1 MQARRFWYVF
11 LAFALGYMV
20 ASFLRSA
27 NAVISTDLMREMLLN
42 ADKLGMMT
50 SLYYISFSLMQ
61 LPLGAAL
68 DRYGSRLIIPLLM
81 IPTMIG
87 CVLFATATSFWPL
100 VIGRTLIG
108 LGTAGGLMGAVKT
121 FGHWVPNNRLAT
133 MTSAMVAIGAC
144 GGLLSTTP
152 MAYLAHTYGW
162 RSVFLYSMPIVLV
175 IAVIIRIFAHDAPA
189 NTTVTHSTGNPFAG
203 YRKIYAFRDFWY
215 MAPLYFSMLGTMLAV
230 QTLWAGPFLYDIA
243 KFTSVQT
250 GGFLLVLG
258 IGAVVGYAVSGYLAD
273 RFGVTTVIVLSQ
285 SIMLITLCYFV
296 FIPTWT
302 APWLITTVYG
312 MFGFGASF
320 NVVMLPQAR
329 RMFDH
334 ALSGRVAT
342 ALNVFGFVGAWVLQ
356 WVMGLTINAIGRDAS
371 GHYKV
376 LGYQWA
382 YSIPLCLGC
391 IALLFYL
398 PLHVRVLRKEV

>member
-1 MQARRFWYVF
+1 MQVRRFWPVF
-11 LAFALGYMV
+11 VAFALGYMV

-27 NAVISTDLMREMLLN
+27 NAVISPDLMREMTLN
-42 ADKLGMMT
+42 ADQLGTMT

-87 CVLFATATSFWPL
+87 CILFATATSFWPL

-121 FGHWVPNNRLAT
+121 FGHWVPSNRLAT
-133 MTSAMVAIGAC
+133 MTSIMVAIGAC

-152 MAYLAHTYGW
+152 MAYVAHTFGW
-162 RSVFLYSMPIVLV
+162 RSVFVYSMPIVLL
-175 IAVIIRIFAHDAPA
+175 IAIIIRVFAHDAPPS
-189 NTTVTHSTGNPFAG
+189 TTIVPSQGNPFAG
-203 YRKIYAFRDFWY
+203 YRKIYSLRDFWH

-243 KFTSVQT
+243 NYTSAQT
-250 GGFLLVLG
+250 GVLLLVLG
-258 IGAVVGYAVSGYLAD
+258 AGAVAGYAVSGYLAD
-273 RFGVTTVIVLSQ
+273 RFGVTTIVVLSQ
-285 SIMLITLCYFV
+285 SIMLTTLCYFV
-296 FIPTWT
+296 VVPTWT
-302 APWLITTVYG
+302 APWLLTIIYAI
-312 MFGFGASF
+312 FGFGASF
-320 NVVMLPQAR
+320 NVIMLPQAR

-334 ALSGRVAT
+334 DLSGRVAT
-342 ALNVFGFVGAWVLQ
+342 ALNVFGFVGAWVVQ
-356 WVMGLTINAIGRDAS
+356 WVMGLAINAVGRDAS
-371 GHYKV
+371 GHYQA

-382 YSIPLCLGC
+382 FSIPLCLGC
-391 IALLFYL
+391 IALCIYL
-398 PLHVRVLRKEV
+398 PLHVRTIRKGA

>member
-1 MQARRFWYVF
+1 MQVRRFWPVF
-11 LAFALGYMV
+11 VAFALGYMV

-27 NAVISTDLMREMLLN
+27 NAVISPDLMREMTLN
-42 ADKLGMMT
+42 ADQLGSMT

-87 CVLFATATSFWPL
+87 CILFATATSFWPL

-121 FGHWVPNNRLAT
+121 FGHWVPSNRLAT
-133 MTSAMVAIGAC
+133 MTSIMVAIGAC

-152 MAYLAHTYGW
+152 MAYVAHTFGW
-162 RSVFLYSMPIVLV
+162 RSVFVYSMPIVLL
-175 IAVIIRIFAHDAPA
+175 IAIIIRVFAHDAPPS
-189 NTTVTHSTGNPFAG
+189 TTIVPSQGNPFAG
-203 YRKIYAFRDFWY
+203 YRKIYSLRDFWH

-243 KFTSVQT
+243 NYTSAQT
-250 GGFLLVLG
+250 GVLLLVLG
-258 IGAVVGYAVSGYLAD
+258 AGAVAGYAVSGYLAD
-273 RFGVTTVIVLSQ
+273 RFGVTTIVVLSQ
-285 SIMLITLCYFV
+285 SIMLTTLCYFV
-296 FIPTWT
+296 VVPTWT
-302 APWLITTVYG
+302 APWLLTIIYAI
-312 MFGFGASF
+312 FGFGASF
-320 NVVMLPQAR
+320 NVIMLPQAR

-334 ALSGRVAT
+334 DLSGRVAT
-342 ALNVFGFVGAWVLQ
+342 ALNVFGFVGAWVVQ
-356 WVMGLTINAIGRDAS
+356 WVMGLAINAVGRDAS
-371 GHYKV
+371 GHYQA

-382 YSIPLCLGC
+382 FSIPLCLGC
-391 IALLFYL
+391 IALCIYL
-398 PLHVRVLRKEV
+398 PLHVRTIRKGA

>member
-1 MQARRFWYVF
+1 MQVRRFRYVF
-11 LAFALGYMV
+11 MAFALGYMV

-27 NAVISTDLMREMLLN
+27 NAVISPDLMREMSLN
-42 ADKLGMMT
+42 ADQLGMMT

-68 DRYGSRLIIPLLM
+68 DRYGTRLIIPLLM

-121 FGHWVPNNRLAT
+121 FGHWVPSNRLAT
-133 MTSAMVAIGAC
+133 LTSLMVAIGAC

-152 MAYLAHTYGW
+152 MAYLAHAYGW
-162 RSVFLYSMPIVLV
+162 RSVFLYSMPIVLL
-175 IAVIIRIFAHDAPA
+175 IAVIIRTFAHDAPA
-189 NTTVTHSTGNPFAG
+189 GTTIVHSSGNPFAG
-203 YRKIYAFRDFWY
+203 YRKIYAFRDFWH

-243 KFTSVQT
+243 KYSSAQT
-250 GGFLLVLG
+250 GFLLLVLG

-285 SIMLITLCYFV
+285 SIMLIALCYFV

-302 APWLITTVYG
+302 APWLLTTIYAV
-312 MFGFGASF
+312 FGFGASF
-320 NVVMLPQAR
+320 NVIMLPQAR

-356 WVMGLTINAIGRDAS
+356 WVMGLVINAVGRDAS
-371 GHYKV
+371 GHYQS

-391 IALLFYL
+391 IALLIYL
-398 PLHVRVLRKEV
+398 PLHLRVLRKEV